1 MLSLTPKSSVVPTHL
16 LLLLILLSLA
26 GSAVAAAEKEYSYS
40 SDLHRVLHKHGLP
53 AGLFPR
59 TVKSYNLDQTG
70 RLDVHLTDSVWLSTR
85 RGCSLTLKV
94 LEGMSREELFLWLP
108 VKDIIVTDPSSAS
121 PCLGLKILQFVDPIQ
136 VLCSRLVEGRV
147 LDLQLRDE
155 RLFAWLRMASLLF
168 LVSLSGFGFSLERI
182 M

>member
-1 MLSLTPKSSVVPTHL
+1 
-16 LLLLILLSLA
+16 
-26 GSAVAAAEKEYSYS
+26 
-40 SDLHRVLHKHGLP
+40 
-53 AGLFPR
+53 
-59 TVKSYNLDQTG
+59 
-70 RLDVHLTDSVWLSTR
+70 
-85 RGCSLTLKV
+85 
-94 LEGMSREELFLWLP
+94 MSREELFLWLP

-168 LVSLSGFGFSLERI
+168 LVSLFWVRLFPRENYVKRCAKPKYI
-182 M
+182 MSSINCMKLIIREKIIPLPVN